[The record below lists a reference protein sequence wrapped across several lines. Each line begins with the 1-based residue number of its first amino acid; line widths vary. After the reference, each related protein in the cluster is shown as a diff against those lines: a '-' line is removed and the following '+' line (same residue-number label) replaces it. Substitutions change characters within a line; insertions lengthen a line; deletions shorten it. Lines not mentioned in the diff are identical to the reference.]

1 MSKFLLHNVRFLQ
14 KSINKLMFTVTKN
27 SNYKEFIEFENS
39 INTEVQ
45 LSSSVVL
52 RKNIEIDLLFNSS
65 KGVEFNYEQ
74 SKQYSLVLEATRYC
88 QYTNKV
94 VYILR
99 QINVHDIGIE
109 EDDDTVTNDHD
120 DVVYYEDV
128 CRVYDELN
136 ERLNFFIKSKTEQV
150 ENVKNFLKENEGIS
164 IAKINNMNEL
174 IDTYNI

>member
-74 SKQYSLVLEATRYC
+74 CKQYSLILEAMRYC

-99 QINVHDIGIE
+99 QINVNDIGIE

-128 CRVYDELN
+128 CGVYDELN
-136 ERLNFFIKSKTEQV
+136 ERLNFFISSKTEQV

>member
-39 INTEVQ
+39 INTE

-99 QINVHDIGIE
+99 QINVVIIVSMVFSGQGNCYKIE
-109 EDDDTVTNDHD
+109 
-120 DVVYYEDV
+120 Y
-128 CRVYDELN
+128 
-136 ERLNFFIKSKTEQV
+136 
-150 ENVKNFLKENEGIS
+150 
-164 IAKINNMNEL
+164 
-174 IDTYNI
+174 